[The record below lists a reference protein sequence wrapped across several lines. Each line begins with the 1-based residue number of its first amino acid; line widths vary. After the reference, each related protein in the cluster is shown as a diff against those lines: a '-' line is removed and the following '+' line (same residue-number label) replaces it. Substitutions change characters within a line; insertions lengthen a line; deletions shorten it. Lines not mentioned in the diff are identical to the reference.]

1 LASERENRRIA
12 EKREEALEERLAALS
27 KNEEKLVREYG
38 SEIEAVRAKA
48 ATEIKDIET
57 IYSEELEA
65 VKAQLGEIATERTQL
80 QAKEKEWQQLRG
92 QLESDIEHWAKQADD
107 QRRTVVEQQEMLQ
120 EVEQQ
125 TAERLRAHETA
136 LQKAEKEKEEL
147 ARQLSERDAW
157 ENEWSVSLRRLEDGL
172 ASEREN
178 RRIEEKR
185 AEALEERLAELSDAE
200 LAAREAAKRAEQE
213 LEAALAEAAATPAYE
228 PETSIPMEELL
239 EQAAASERLQEEL
252 NQLKREHSTLNDEY
266 KKLQSEY
273 NEWIDMLEQE

>member
-1 LASERENRRIA
+1 M
-12 EKREEALEERLAALS
+12 S